1 MQLTAVSKRLLITVN
16 IAYCAEYRKNLS
28 EQILN
33 INLNFKGDFIM
44 KARIPKGAGGAQNMN
59 QMIKQAQKMQDQITD
74 LQAEIEA
81 RDFTATAGGGAVEVT
96 LTGKKTIKSLTL
108 KPEVVDP
115 EDIEMLQDLIIS
127 AVNEAINNIEDTTEA
142 EMSKITGGVSLPG
155 LF

>member
-1 MQLTAVSKRLLITVN
+1 
-16 IAYCAEYRKNLS
+16 
-28 EQILN
+28 
-33 INLNFKGDFIM
+33 M
-44 KARIPKGAGGAQNMN
+44 KARIPKNMGGGAQNMN
-59 QMIKQAQKMQDQITD
+59 QMIKQAQKMQDQITE
-74 LQAEIEA
+74 LQEDIEA

-96 LTGKKTIKSLTL
+96 LSGKKIIKSLNL

-127 AVNEAINNIEDTTEA
+127 AINEAVNNIETTTEA